1 MEMTAKST
9 FFDFASEDSV
19 TVFGT
24 GNFGKI
30 VVGALRD
37 LGIVIEKICD
47 TNPRNWG
54 STFCGYRVVNPDEL
68 LGDEIILLATNISNR
83 KFLRKVCE
91 KKKILLIHDVDG
103 IIRKSS
109 WPLFYGELDLEWSLA
124 RAQEVLDLYL
134 FDIDSEKERILL
146 KVKSLDVVLTE
157 RCSLKCVDCSNLMQ
171 YYEAP
176 IGAEAELL
184 VESLSL
190 FLSNVDFV
198 FELRLIGGEPLVSR
212 NVEKVLEIIYKFSNF
227 GKIVLYTNGTVVP
240 KDSTLALLR
249 DHRVW
254 IKISDYGAV
263 SRKAQAL
270 SDKCK
275 LLGIN
280 CIHEIVTEWEDVG
293 RILNRGRTDEQ
304 NKIVFGNCC
313 VNDTLTLLHGRL
325 YACPFSA
332 HTDNLGLLKN
342 ADGDRV
348 DVIASRDLKKAIR
361 SIYQEKDV
369 LVACNLCNGRDH
381 VVAKVPAGV
390 QTKRPLQI
398 PVKIVSGNSV

>member
-1 MEMTAKST
+1 MKSPDSNLIDFLAKDT
-9 FFDFASEDSV
+9 V

-30 VVGALRD
+30 VIGALRD
-37 LGIVIEKICD
+37 LGIAITKICD
-47 TNPRNWG
+47 TNPANWG
-54 STFCGYRVVNPDEL
+54 SEFCGHRVVNPDEL
-68 LGDEIILLATNISNR
+68 LGDETLLLATNISNR
-83 KFLRKVCE
+83 KFLRKFCE
-91 KKKILLIHDVDG
+91 KKKIISIFDVDE

-109 WPLFYGELDLEWSLA
+109 WPSFYGELDLDWSLA
-124 RAQEVLDLYL
+124 RAQEVIDLYL
-134 FDIDSEKERILL
+134 FDIDSEKEGIPL

-184 VESLSL
+184 IESLSR

-198 FELRLIGGEPLVSR
+198 YELRVIGGEPLISK
-212 NVEKVLEIIYKFSNF
+212 NAETVLKLVTKFSNF
-227 GKIVLYTNGTVVP
+227 GKIVVYTNGTVIP
-240 KDSTLALLR
+240 KDSVLSLLR

-254 IKISDYGAV
+254 VKISDYGAV

-270 SDKCK
+270 SDRCK
-275 LLGIN
+275 VLGIN

-293 RILNRGRTDEQ
+293 RILDRGRTDEQ

-325 YACPFSA
+325 YSCPFSA

-342 ADGDRV
+342 AEGDRV
-348 DVIASRDLKKAIR
+348 DVMTSKDLRKGIR
-361 SIYQEKDV
+361 GLYQEKEV

-381 VVAKVPAGV
+381 IVAKVPAGI

-398 PVKIVSGNSV
+398 PVTIVS

>member
-1 MEMTAKST
+1 MELTAKST

>member
-1 MEMTAKST
+1 MEFIDKST
-9 FFDFASEDSV
+9 FLNFAGDDSV

-30 VVGALRD
+30 VVRALQD
-37 LGIVIEKICD
+37 LGIAIEKICD
-47 TNPRNWG
+47 TNPSNWG
-54 STFCGYRVVNPDEL
+54 STFCGYLVVNPDEL
-68 LGDEIILLATNISNR
+68 LGNEIVLLATNISNR
-83 KFLRKVCE
+83 KFLRKICE
-91 KKKILLIHDVDG
+91 NKKILSIHNVDG

-109 WPLFYGELDLEWSLA
+109 WPSFYGELDLEWSLD

-134 FDIDSEKERILL
+134 FDIDSERERILL
-146 KVKSLDVVLTE
+146 KVKSLDIVLTE
-157 RCSLKCVDCSNLMQ
+157 RCSLKCIDCSNLMQ

-176 IGAEAELL
+176 IGAEVELL
-184 VESLSL
+184 VESLRL

-198 FELRLIGGEPLVSR
+198 SELRLIGGEPLVSR
-212 NVEKVLEIIYKFSNF
+212 NVEKVLEVIYEFVNF
-227 GKIVLYTNGTVVP
+227 NKIVLYTNGTVIP
-240 KDSTLALLR
+240 KDSTLALLS

-254 IKISDYGAV
+254 IKISDYGPV

-270 SDKCK
+270 SDMCRI
-275 LLGIN
+275 LGIN

-293 RILNRGRTDEQ
+293 RILDRGRTEEQ
-304 NKIVFGNCC
+304 NKTVFGNCC
-313 VNDTLTLLHGRL
+313 VNDTLTLLHGHL

-332 HTDNLGLLKN
+332 HTDNLGLLN
-342 ADGDRV
+342 DADGDRV
-348 DVIASRDLKKAIR
+348 DVVASRDLKKDIKT
-361 SIYQEKDV
+361 IYQEKDV

-398 PVKIVSGNSV
+398 PVTIVSGPLL

>member
-1 MEMTAKST
+1 MELTAKST

-398 PVKIVSGNSV
+398 PVTIVSGNSV